1 MMKQSASILFT
12 ISLIILSACG
22 RSEESLKEE
31 KKNVTEMKSETD
43 NPWTGTWTFSDGYVD
58 HSIEISEDYG
68 GRHRCIYNATG
79 IQTYYVLECV
89 GLVTGDS
96 LQLINPTVKD
106 GELRGKDR
114 IGINDPILTLTIEKD
129 GEVFTH
135 WNKLNNNYPDNHD
148 GKVCFK
154 KQPRKPKK
162 AVANFDQIIRE
173 LKKKD
178 SFNPKAAWEKRG
190 LNQSGQ
196 DIIAILNDSK
206 ETFLTGIQKIKESN
220 SSEEETLRQLNEL
233 VDKLPWDE
241 LDTEENEFLV
251 EEISPA
257 IEALGFDPVVIFN

>member
-1 MMKQSASILFT
+1 MMKSILLLFAVY
-12 ISLIILSACG
+12 LIMLSACG
-22 RSEESLKEE
+22 ANEELKEE
-31 KKNVTEMKSETD
+31 RKHTTEIKSETE
-43 NPWTGTWTFSDGYVD
+43 NPWTGTWTFTDGSVD
-58 HSIEISEDYG
+58 YSVEISEDYG
-68 GRHRCIYNATG
+68 GRHLCIYHATG

-89 GLVTGDS
+89 GLVKGNS

-106 GELRGKDR
+106 GDLLEKDR
-114 IGINDPILTLTIEKD
+114 IGINDPILTLVIEED
-129 GEVFTH
+129 GKVFTH

-162 AVANFDQIIRE
+162 AAANFDQIIRD

-178 SFNPKAAWEKRG
+178 SFNSKDAWEKRG

-196 DIIAILNDSK
+196 DIITIMNVAK
-206 ETFLTGIQKIKESN
+206 KTFLNGIQKIKEGN
-220 SSEEETLRQLNEL
+220 NSEEETLRQLNVL
-233 VDKLPWDE
+233 LDTLPWDE